1 MAVGG
6 RGHTVGHSEP
16 RRASKMQP
24 QRAEFGEGG
33 GGRVSGSLNREGQG
47 TGTGTESEL
56 HLRSRM
62 GPPWGSCRPS
72 SVLPG
77 KGCFLLASRGWGHRE
92 QDVSFHPPGIKVPIC
107 LSSQE
112 GRGQAR

>member
-1 MAVGG
+1 
-6 RGHTVGHSEP
+6 
-16 RRASKMQP
+16 MQP
-24 QRAEFGEGG
+24 QRAEFREGG

-47 TGTGTESEL
+47 TETGTESEL
-56 HLRSRM
+56 RLRLRSRM
-62 GPPWGSCRPS
+62 GPPWGECGPS

-77 KGCFLLASRGWGHRE
+77 KGCFLLASRGWGHHE
-92 QDVSFHPPGIKVPIC
+92 QDVSFHLPGIKVPIC